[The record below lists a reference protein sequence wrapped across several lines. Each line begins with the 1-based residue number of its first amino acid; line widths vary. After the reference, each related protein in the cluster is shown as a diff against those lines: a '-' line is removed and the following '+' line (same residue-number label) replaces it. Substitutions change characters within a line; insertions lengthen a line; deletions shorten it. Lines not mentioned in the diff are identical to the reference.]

1 MTHNITVEGGTS
13 VRLLTAGKYC
23 DRDIV
28 VTATGG
34 GDNLAKQLI
43 ERTITNI
50 SDDSTEII
58 GAYAFASC
66 LALTEVSFTN
76 CTEVGVSVFYSDS
89 GLIRADF
96 PKLLKTTQAL
106 FSACSALKDVN
117 LPVTN
122 QLRSST
128 FDGCQSLKKI
138 DLPKVTIINKNV
150 FAKCS
155 MLTAVILRSN
165 TVVELSSANSF
176 NNTPIANGTGYIY
189 VPKTLADG
197 SDGVTAY
204 KAATNWSVYANQ
216 FRAIEDYP
224 EICGG

>member
-1 MTHNITVEGGTS
+1 MSFEITVESGKS
-13 VRLLTAGKYC
+13 RLLKTAGKVC

-34 GDNLAKQLI
+34 GDDLAKQLI

-58 GAYAFASC
+58 GAYAFAGC

-76 CTEVGVSVFYSDS
+76 CTEVGVSAFYSDS

-96 PKLLKTTQAL
+96 PKLLKTTQAM

-122 QLRSST
+122 QLRSNT
-128 FDGCQSLKKI
+128 FDGCSSLEKI
-138 DLPKVTIINKNV
+138 DLPKVTTINNNV
-150 FAKCS
+150 FLKCS
-155 MLTAVILRSN
+155 MLTAVILRSKCSL
-165 TVVELSSANSF
+165 TSTKSF
-176 NNTPIANGTGYIY
+176 NGTPIANGTGYIY
-189 VPKTLADG
+189 VHADWID
-197 SDGVTAY
+197 SYYRT
-204 KAATNWSVYANQ
+204 ATNWSVFANQ

-224 EICGG
+224 DICGG

>member
-1 MTHNITVEGGTS
+1 MSFNVEIQGGSS
-13 VRLLTAGKYC
+13 VRLPTAGKYC

-34 GDNLAKQLI
+34 GDDLAKQLI

-50 SDDSTEII
+50 SDDSTETI
-58 GAYAFASC
+58 GAYAFAGC

-89 GLIRADF
+89 RLIRADF

-122 QLRSST
+122 QLRSNT
-128 FDGCQSLKKI
+128 FDGCSSLEKI
-138 DLPKVTIINKNV
+138 DLPKVTTINNNV
-150 FAKCS
+150 FSKCG

-165 TVVELSSANSF
+165 TVVALGATNSF

-189 VPKTLADG
+189 VPAALVD
-197 SDGVTAY
+197 SY
-204 KAATNWSVYANQ
+204 KSATNWSTYASQ

-224 EICGG
+224 DICGGTSI